1 MYSAIKA
8 NKRNTVMIMAVFLL
22 IIGVIGFFTGMICED
37 YSVTVIIL
45 IIATIYAVTEYF
57 AASRMA
63 IAVSGGRQIQKQDNP
78 LLWNVVENLSIAEGL
93 PMPKVYII
101 DDPAPNAF
109 ATGRDPQHSYVAATT
124 GLLQIMDKR
133 ELTGV
138 MAHEM
143 SHVKNYDIRVDMIV
157 YGLVSA
163 IGLLADIFMRMTIFG
178 GHDDDDDSGGS
189 ANIFLIVFSLIV
201 AIIAPLVAGLVKL
214 AVSRQREY
222 LADASGALMTRD
234 PEGLASALA
243 KLEQN
248 ARPMRRQ
255 NSATAHMYIANP
267 LKKSLSGNLFST
279 HPPIEDRIAR
289 LMEMRG
295 KM

>member
-1 MYSAIKA
+1 MYSAIEA

-22 IIGVIGFFTGMICED
+22 IIGVIGFLTGMICED

-109 ATGRDPQHSYVAATT
+109 ATGRDPKHSYVAATT

-163 IGLLADIFMRMTIFG
+163 IGLLADMFMRMTIFG
-178 GHDDDDDSGGS
+178 RHDDDDDGGGS

-201 AIIAPLVAGLVKL
+201 AIVAPLVAGLVKL

-267 LKKSLSGNLFST
+267 LKKSFSGSLFST

-289 LMEMRG
+289 LMGMRG

>member
-1 MYSAIKA
+1 
-8 NKRNTVMIMAVFLL
+8 MIMAVFLL

-109 ATGRDPQHSYVAATT
+109 ATGRDPKHSYVAATT

-178 GHDDDDDSGGS
+178 GHDDDDDGGGS

>member
-109 ATGRDPQHSYVAATT
+109 ATGRDPKHSYVAATT

-178 GHDDDDDSGGS
+178 GHDDDDDGGGS

>member
-189 ANIFLIVFSLIV
+189 ANIFLVVFSLIV

-234 PEGLASALA
+234 PEGVSVG
-243 KLEQN
+243 
-248 ARPMRRQ
+248 
-255 NSATAHMYIANP
+255 I
-267 LKKSLSGNLFST
+267 G
-279 HPPIEDRIAR
+279 
-289 LMEMRG
+289 
-295 KM
+295 

>member
-189 ANIFLIVFSLIV
+189 ANIFLVVFSLIV

>member
-1 MYSAIKA
+1 MYSANKA

-189 ANIFLIVFSLIV
+189 ANIFLVVFSLIV

>member
-109 ATGRDPQHSYVAATT
+109 ATGRDPKHSYVAATT

-178 GHDDDDDSGGS
+178 GHDDDDDGGGS

-201 AIIAPLVAGLVKL
+201 AIVAPLVAGLVKL

>member
-1 MYSAIKA
+1 
-8 NKRNTVMIMAVFLL
+8 
-22 IIGVIGFFTGMICED
+22 
-37 YSVTVIIL
+37 
-45 IIATIYAVTEYF
+45 
-57 AASRMA
+57 
-63 IAVSGGRQIQKQDNP
+63 
-78 LLWNVVENLSIAEGL
+78 
-93 PMPKVYII
+93 MPKVYII

-178 GHDDDDDSGGS
+178 GHDDDDDS
-189 ANIFLIVFSLIV
+189 
-201 AIIAPLVAGLVKL
+201 LVAGLVKL

-289 LMEMRG
+289 LMDMRG